1 MKRMMIDFH
10 GCTLLMSYCQTP
22 SGVVV
27 VVVPGPKEA
36 QGHTRNLLINS
47 HNDNML
53 FTADGDKAEIG
64 PDKLRV
70 TGTPMAATCCV
81 SLDVAHTCWWKGFG
95 EKNEKII
102 TLTTDVD
109 STGPIWFD
117 GKYQLNNPA
126 PKGRDSPV
134 IFTVIRV
141 IECVVIFEVHREN
154 RKMRCQST
162 ILYS

>member
-1 MKRMMIDFH
+1 
-10 GCTLLMSYCQTP
+10 MSYCQTP

-102 TLTTDVD
+102 TLTTQQDQFGLMANI
-109 STGPIWFD
+109 S
-117 GKYQLNNPA
+117 
-126 PKGRDSPV
+126 
-134 IFTVIRV
+134 
-141 IECVVIFEVHREN
+141 
-154 RKMRCQST
+154 ST
-162 ILYS
+162 IQHPRAETAQSFSQSFVS